1 MFRHIY
7 VAMKEV
13 GHSKIFHDEKD
24 IAAIFNVIKPCSNHE
39 HSSYMAQHM
48 KEWFISNMQYVCLQM
63 FDSIGN
69 IVIFCNGGRSRS
81 PMYVV
86 AYLFFFSYMTLDEA
100 MSCIEDLLKERD
112 QSMDRHS
119 TLYEIIVTMA
129 ERV

>member
-1 MFRHIY
+1 
-7 VAMKEV
+7 
-13 GHSKIFHDEKD
+13 
-24 IAAIFNVIKPCSNHE
+24 
-39 HSSYMAQHM
+39 
-48 KEWFISNMQYVCLQM
+48 
-63 FDSIGN
+63 
-69 IVIFCNGGRSRS
+69 
-81 PMYVV
+81 MYVV